1 MNIQTPP
8 RQTLPRMT
16 VDEFLVWAEGRPGRY
31 ELVDGVVCR
40 MAPEKVRHAETKA
53 ECFIALRVAIRRAG
67 VACHA
72 LPDGMTVRIT
82 ERTAFE
88 PDALVYCGDKL
99 PGDDLEV
106 REPVIVVEVISPS
119 TSSRDSGAKL
129 KGYFSLPSVRHYL
142 IVDATEQSIV
152 HHARD
157 AAGAIATRVVVEGS
171 VRLDPPGIEV
181 ALTEFFGS

>member
-1 MNIQTPP
+1 MNI
-8 RQTLPRMT
+8 QTLPRMT

-31 ELVDGVVCR
+31 ELVDGVVCQ

-53 ECFIALRVAIRRAG
+53 ECFIALRAAIRRAG

-72 LPDGMTVRIT
+72 LPDGMTVRIAD
-82 ERTAFE
+82 RTAFE

-106 REPVIVVEVISPS
+106 RAPVIVVEVISPS
-119 TSSRDSGAKL
+119 TSSRDTGAKL

-142 IVDATEQSIV
+142 IVDATEQSVV

-157 AAGAIATRVVVEGS
+157 SVGAIATHIVTEGA
-171 VRLDPPGIEV
+171 VRLDPPGLEV
-181 ALTEFFGS
+181 PLAEMFG

>member
-1 MNIQTPP
+1 MNIQAP
-8 RQTLPRMT
+8 PRMT

-31 ELVDGVVCR
+31 ELVDGVVCQMLVER
-40 MAPEKVRHAETKA
+40 VLHAETKA
-53 ECFIALRVAIRRAG
+53 ECFIALRTAIRRAG

-82 ERTAFE
+82 DRTAFE

-106 REPVIVVEVISPS
+106 RAPVIVVEVISPS
-119 TSSRDSGAKL
+119 TSSRDTGAKL

-142 IVDATEQSIV
+142 IVDATERSVV

-157 AAGAIATRVVVEGS
+157 DGGAIATHIVTEGS
-171 VRLDPPGIEV
+171 LRLDPPGIEV
-181 ALTEFFGS
+181 PLAEMFG

>member
-1 MNIQTPP
+1 MNI
-8 RQTLPRMT
+8 QTLPRMT

-31 ELVDGVVCR
+31 ELVDGVVCQ

-53 ECFIALRVAIRRAG
+53 ECFIALRAASRRAG
-67 VACHA
+67 AACHA

-82 ERTAFE
+82 DRTAFE

-106 REPVIVVEVISPS
+106 RAPVIVVEVISPS
-119 TSSRDSGAKL
+119 TSSRDTGAKL

-142 IVDATEQSIV
+142 IVDATEKSVV
-152 HHARD
+152 HHVRD
-157 AAGAIATRVVVEGS
+157 EGGAIATHIVTEG
-171 VRLDPPGIEV
+171 VLRLDPPGLDVPLSEMF
-181 ALTEFFGS
+181 A